1 MELTSRRGRYPSSAQ
16 SPSRRSIIRQNPDR
30 TAYRSEGDEPP
41 DIIRRM
47 DERIREDAPEA
58 LAALEAID
66 SAAALQPLAD
76 RLLEV
81 ESWQELL
88 GRE

>member
-1 MELTSRRGRYPSSAQ
+1 MRNRKTISAK
-16 SPSRRSIIRQNPDR
+16 SPIFRFDSAVAPGATLGEALGIRN
-30 TAYRSEGDEPP
+30 TVV
-41 DIIRRM
+41 
-47 DERIREDAPEA
+47 RIRTKRFGAPPPEA